1 MKKSI
6 LTGILALAAGANGL
20 MAQGTP
26 PAAAPAAP
34 AGPHQ
39 PTPKSQAEVQAI
51 QAMFA
56 AQGNPDAIIKA
67 ADDLLTKFA
76 DTEFKELAYYMQ
88 AEAYQQKKDLT
99 KAQVIAEQAMALNP
113 KSYQAAIMLSELITQ
128 QTREGDLD
136 REEKLGKAEQYAKDA
151 MANVKDAPKPNAQVT
166 DAQWDEFKKGIA
178 ARAHN
183 SIGLGDLTRK
193 KYDAAVTEFKAA
205 ADEDPQPA
213 YLVREASALQS
224 SGKNDEAVAICD
236 KLLADPN
243 LHPAIKQVATQIK
256 THGLQEVV
264 RRDTCPRSRPTSS

>member
-6 LTGILALAAGANGL
+6 LTGLLALAAGASGL
-20 MAQGTP
+20 MAQG
-26 PAAAPAAP
+26 AAPAA
-34 AGPHQ
+34 AGPKQ
-39 PTPKSQAEVQAI
+39 PTPKSQAEVTAI
-51 QAMFA
+51 QALFA
-56 AQGNPDAIIKA
+56 AQGNPDGTIKA
-67 ADDLLTKFA
+67 ADELMTKFA
-76 DTEFKELAYYMQ
+76 DTEFKELALYME

-113 KSYQAAIMLSELITQ
+113 KSYQAAILLAELITG
-128 QTREGDLD
+128 QTRENDLD
-136 REEKLGKAEQYAKDA
+136 REEKLGKAEKYAKDA
-151 MANVKDAPKPNAQVT
+151 MANVKDAPKPNPQIT

-183 SIGLGDLTRK
+183 SIGLANLTRK
-193 KYDAAVTEFKAA
+193 KYDPAAAEFKAA

-224 SGKNDEAVAICD
+224 GGKNAEALAICD

-256 THGLQEVV
+256 TQA
-264 RRDTCPRSRPTSS
+264 SAAKK